1 MSFSPTSL
9 PLVNG
14 VAIHW
19 QSALYGLAGRIR
31 YPHAAVNVK
40 SMRRS
45 LNLYYHGLGGAI
57 EQRLGAEEAQPQD
70 ARQISAHGGM
80 DLQAWTEKGKLHLPR
95 RINRYSNPELNREL
109 FYWLAAYLALDEP
122 IDHHDALPLGVQH
135 LLQGIATSNR
145 VLATYPA
152 LSGRFQRLCRH
163 ELSLRESSVRGVNS
177 RLSPAHLLESSFR
190 FALGSETPPNDEFLV
205 DAMAAANAGESI
217 VPPKHWQSRKVPFL
231 PVPLWAYRRRNLP
244 HFRLKWFKRSVRQ
257 SQTGDER
264 SIKNPHFD
272 SEYVPTSSAGR
283 SAKGDFV
290 YPEWDFLASTYKR
303 NWCRVTEQ
311 NPKKSVKIG
320 LDPSFEDLVRRV
332 RNRYG
337 NLHLEPHWNRNLEH
351 GRDLDID
358 AFVTALGDSRGCGHA
373 PSNFYRQQVRK
384 SRDLS
389 VLILMDASRST
400 EAWVNEARVINVAK
414 QSIAVLAQVLAGTC
428 ESFAIFSFSSDSR
441 LRVRFDVIKEF
452 DESYDQNSQFRLL
465 SVRPMNYT
473 RMGAAIRHAGAKILK
488 CRSSR
493 KLLLVLSD
501 GRPHDPTDRYEG
513 RYALE
518 DTRKALNELRNLNVQ
533 CFGLTIDRKGQQYL
547 PYLYGPGHYAVYAY
561 LHSLP
566 QALLNLYAELTG
578 LTNRE

>member
-1 MSFSPTSL
+1 MSFSATSL
-9 PLVNG
+9 PIVNG
-14 VAIHW
+14 IAIQW

-31 YPHAAVNVK
+31 YPHAAVSVK

-57 EQRLGAEEAQPQD
+57 EQRLGAEEGQSQD
-70 ARQISAHGGM
+70 ARQLSAHGGM
-80 DLQAWTEKGKLHLPR
+80 DLQAWTEKGQLHLPR
-95 RINRYSNPELNREL
+95 RINRYSDPELNREL
-109 FYWLAAYLALDEP
+109 FYWLAAFLALHESVE
-122 IDHHDALPLGVQH
+122 HDIATPLGVQH
-135 LLQGIATSNR
+135 LLDGITTSNK
-145 VLATYPA
+145 VLAAYPT
-152 LSGRFQRLCRH
+152 LSERFQRLCRQ
-163 ELSLRESSVRGVNS
+163 ELMLRESSVRDVNS
-177 RLSPAHLLESSFR
+177 KSSPAHLLESAFR
-190 FALGSETPPNDEFLV
+190 FALGGETPPNDEFLV
-205 DAMAAANAGESI
+205 DAIAAAKAGEYI
-217 VPPKHWQSRKVPFL
+217 APPRHWQNRKVPFL
-231 PVPLWAYRRRNLP
+231 PVPLWAYRRREIP
-244 HFRLKWFKRSVRQ
+244 HLRLKWFKRSVRRTH
-257 SQTGDER
+257 TGDER
-264 SIKNPHFD
+264 TIKNPHFD
-272 SEYVPTSSAGR
+272 TEYIPNSSGGR

-290 YPEWDFLASTYKR
+290 YPEWDVLNSAYKR

-311 NPKKSVKIG
+311 SPKKSVEIG
-320 LDPSFEDLVRRV
+320 LDPSFGDLVRRV
-332 RNRYG
+332 RTRYG

-358 AFVTALGDSRGCGHA
+358 AFVTALGDSRGCGYV
-373 PSNFYRQQVRK
+373 PSHFYRQQIRK

-400 EAWVNEARVINVAK
+400 EAWVNDTRVINVAK
-414 QSIAVLAQVLAGTC
+414 QSIAVLAQVLVGTC
-428 ESFAIFSFSSDSR
+428 DSFAIFSFSSDSR

-452 DESYDQNSQFRLL
+452 DEPYGQNTQFRLL

-473 RMGAAIRHAGAKILK
+473 RMGAAIRHAGAKILQ

-493 KLLLVLSD
+493 KLMLVLSD

-518 DTRKALNELRNLNVQ
+518 DTRKALNELRSRNVQ

-547 PYLYGPGHYAVYAY
+547 PYLYGPGHYAVYSY

-578 LTNRE
+578 LTHRE